1 MTTKRVLEVGWK
13 MLCEESMAWMFL
25 SLVILRV
32 KLNFKLTRLCGCKE
46 MEDAFADIPDIPKK
60 GDKEEKLEDGL
71 KIGFWV

>member
-1 MTTKRVLEVGWK
+1 
-13 MLCEESMAWMFL
+13 
-25 SLVILRV
+25 
-32 KLNFKLTRLCGCKE
+32 